1 MLAHHTSHNWIRF
14 KMAPQQETWV
24 VTGASRGLGL
34 EHVKQFLKQGFIII
48 AAARSPSKSEALT
61 ELHKEYKDKLALI
74 SLDTADS
81 TSVKAGHLHDV
92 PVHAHML

>member
-1 MLAHHTSHNWIRF
+1 
-14 KMAPQQETWV
+14 MAPQQETWV

-34 EHVKQFLKQGFIII
+34 EHVKQGFIII

>member
-1 MLAHHTSHNWIRF
+1 
-14 KMAPQQETWV
+14 MAPQQETWV

-48 AAARSPSKSEALT
+48 AAARSPSKSEALI

-81 TSVKAGHLHDV
+81 TSVKAGRLHDV